1 VIAHLTG
8 GSIWQVGSFY
18 SRSIR
23 SGRRLPPRLLPCGRA
38 RPSPRRLNS
47 SRPRP
52 ISSLR
57 SPRRNPEIRP
67 RSIENHLG
75 SIVIATSSGEAS
87 ALCSPVSL
95 RPAHSSRGR
104 SPFEQRQGIFS
115 PSPANSSSV
124 SAPLGSLQP
133 QTGRRSKNVITH
145 PIRL

>member
-1 VIAHLTG
+1 MSLGYAEKLSYREDVGTVGMPEIFETPELV
-8 GSIWQVGSFY
+8 QNKVGSFY

-23 SGRRLPPRLLPCGRA
+23 SGRRPPPRLLPRGRA

-75 SIVIATSSGEAS
+75 SSVIATSSGEAS

-95 RPAHSSRGR
+95 RPAHSSRGCL
-104 SPFEQRQGIFS
+104 GLKKI
-115 PSPANSSSV
+115 
-124 SAPLGSLQP
+124 SAKLE
-133 QTGRRSKNVITH
+133 KD
-145 PIRL
+145 